1 MTRRSPPRPTR
12 QRGAA
17 LLLALLLGLTV
28 ALLFAFRPGGDG
40 KAERHQRTEAA
51 LAEAKAAL
59 IGYAATYRETHRTP
73 PPAEDNLGYLPCPD
87 LDNSGNA
94 AGNCSTS
101 GTAVVGRLPYKTL
114 GLPPLRTADGECLWY
129 IVAGTHKNNP
139 KTTPLN
145 WDTRSTLRIEDSSG
159 QTVAAPDADDGG
171 PVAIIIDPGS
181 ALPGQARPGSGF
193 DCASGVNQD
202 ISSQAANFIDAFVVA
217 TARLVLPAAG
227 PASNSHNDRA
237 NWISARELFSTVA
250 KRNDLIDT
258 LPTELFNCLNLTG
271 SNSLPSNTTQYE
283 VIGGKRIVSPAGIQ
297 SVVTQRA
304 CVLTPSATTLLTNWA
319 NQFRYIVC
327 NPADS
332 LCLTVDGASCSGALL
347 FAGKHARG
355 PRTTTELA
363 APASLFDPGN
373 AATLT
378 QAAANTLLTS
388 SDTGAGYLGLKPE
401 RDLALCL
408 QPASPGELSFA
419 QNFDNLAAVAPDIN
433 GQRMVRLDDARRVL
447 QLGAEDLSG
456 NETGVSPA
464 LLFGCSWFAAP
475 LNFNAGLRAYFRYR
489 IFDRGEGFVFTLA
502 DATRNPDTQRCGSG
516 SSSLGYSGLPND
528 GDAVPGL
535 SLQSIRPP
543 KIGLEIDT
551 RRTLT
556 RQDPNANH
564 IAIVYWGDPALP
576 DDDNVHFAPLL
587 PITGVPSNRTP
598 VTRSIANDEDVNLHV
613 RLEIVR
619 SRAASASNY
628 VIKAWLLDYL
638 PPTFTDLQ
646 APFDEDIVASHLNTS
661 TSIAD
666 LAPNEEALR
675 TVRIGFTNAA
685 SATSDQLIEI
695 SNFAIQTQR

>member
-1 MTRRSPPRPTR
+1 MTRRSPPRPAR

-28 ALLFAFRPGGDG
+28 ALLFAFRPGSDG
-40 KAERHQRTEAA
+40 KTERNQRTEAA

-59 IGYAATYRETHRTP
+59 IGYAATYRETHRLP

-94 AGNCSTS
+94 AANCSTS

-139 KTTPLN
+139 KTSPLN
-145 WDTRSTLRIEDSSG
+145 WDSRSTLRIDDTAG
-159 QTVAAPDADDGG
+159 QALATPDAEDGG
-171 PVAIIIDPGS
+171 PVAIIIDPGT
-181 ALPGQARPGSGF
+181 ALAGQVRPANA
-193 DCASGVNQD
+193 DCASGINQD
-202 ISSQAANFIDAFVVA
+202 ITSQAANFIDAFVAA
-217 TARLVLPAAG
+217 TQRLVLPTAG
-227 PASNSHNDRA
+227 PASITHNDRA
-237 NWISARELFSTVA
+237 NWISARELFSTIA

-258 LPTELFNCLNLTG
+258 LPIELFNCLNQTG
-271 SNSLPSNTTQYE
+271 SNSIPSNATQFE
-283 VIGGKRIVSPAGIQ
+283 IIGGKRLVSPAGIQ

-304 CVLTPSATTLLTNWA
+304 CVLTPSATTLLANWA

-332 LCLTVDGASCSGALL
+332 RCLNVDGANCSGALL

-355 PRTTTELA
+355 PRTAAELA
-363 APASLFDPGN
+363 TPASLFDAGN
-373 AATLT
+373 AAALT

-388 SDTGAGYLGLKPE
+388 SDTGTGYVGLKPE
-401 RDLALCL
+401 RDLAFCL
-408 QPASPGELSFA
+408 QPATAGELSFA

-433 GQRMVRLDDARRVL
+433 GQRMARLDDARRVL
-447 QLGAEDLSG
+447 QLGADDLTG

-475 LNFNAGLRAYFRYR
+475 LNFNAGLRTYFRYR
-489 IFDRGEGFVFTLA
+489 ILDRGEGFVFTLA
-502 DATRNPDTQRCGSG
+502 DATRNPNTQRCGRG
-516 SSSLGYSGLPND
+516 NSSLGYSGLPND

-535 SLQSIRPP
+535 SLQAIKPP

-551 RRTLT
+551 RRTLA
-556 RQDPNANH
+556 RQDSNANH
-564 IAIVYWGDPALP
+564 IAIVYWGDPALA
-576 DDDNVHFAPLL
+576 DDDNVHFSPSL
-587 PITGVPSNRTP
+587 PIAGVPSNTAP

-619 SRAASASNY
+619 SRTASGSSY
-628 VIKAWLLDYL
+628 SIKAWLLDYL
-638 PPTFTDLQ
+638 PQTFTDLQ
-646 APFDEDIVASHLNTS
+646 YPFDEAIVTPHLNTS
-661 TSIAD
+661 ASIAD

-675 TVRIGFTNAA
+675 TIRIGFTNAA

>member
-1 MTRRSPPRPTR
+1 MTRRSPPRPAR

-28 ALLFAFRPGGDG
+28 ALMFAFRPGSDG
-40 KAERHQRTEAA
+40 KAGRNQRSESA
-51 LAEAKAAL
+51 LADAKVAL
-59 IGYAATYRETHRTP
+59 IGYAATYREAHRSP

-87 LDNSGNA
+87 LDNSGTA

-101 GTAVVGRLPYKTL
+101 GVAVVGRLPYKTL
-114 GLPPLRTADGECLWY
+114 GIPPLRTADGECLWY

-145 WDTRSTLRIEDSSG
+145 WDTRSTLRIEDTAG
-159 QTVAAPDADDGG
+159 QSLAAPDAEDGG
-171 PVAIIIDPGS
+171 PVAIIIDPGT
-181 ALPGQARPGSGF
+181 ALLGQARPANA
-193 DCASGVNQD
+193 DCASGINQD
-202 ISSQAANFIDAFVVA
+202 ITSQAANFIDAFDAA
-217 TARLVLPAAG
+217 TQRLTLPAAG
-227 PASNSHNDRA
+227 PANNTHNDRA
-237 NWISARELFSTVA
+237 NWINARELFSTVA

-258 LPTELFNCLNLTG
+258 LPTELFNCLNLTA
-271 SNSLPSNTTQYE
+271 SNSIPSNAAQFE
-283 VIGGKRIVSPAGIQ
+283 VIGSERIVGPTGIQ
-297 SVVTQRA
+297 NVVTQRA
-304 CVLTPSATTLLTNWA
+304 CVLTPSATTLLANWA

-327 NPADS
+327 NPVDS
-332 LCLTVDGASCSGALL
+332 LCLNVDGATCSGALL

-355 PRTTTELA
+355 PRTAAELA
-363 APASLFDPGN
+363 TPASLFDTGN
-373 AATLT
+373 AAALT

-388 SDTGAGYLGLKPE
+388 SDTGTGYLGLKPE
-401 RDLALCL
+401 RDLAFCL

-447 QLGAEDLSG
+447 QLGEEGLRG
-456 NETGVSPA
+456 NEAGVSPA
-464 LLFGCSWFAAP
+464 LLFGCSWFATP

-489 IFDRGEGFVFTLA
+489 ILNRGEGFVFTLA

-516 SSSLGYSGLPND
+516 SSSLGYSGLPNA
-528 GDAVPGL
+528 GDDVPGL
-535 SLQSIRPP
+535 SLQAIRPP

-551 RRTLT
+551 RRTLA
-556 RQDPNANH
+556 REDNNANH

-576 DDDNVHFAPLL
+576 DDDNVHFAPIP
-587 PITGVPSNRTP
+587 PIAGVPANAAP
-598 VTRSIANDEDVNLHV
+598 VTRSITNDEDVNLHV

-619 SRAASASNY
+619 TRTASGSNY
-628 VIKAWLLDYL
+628 LIKAWLLNYL

-646 APFDEDIVASHLNTS
+646 APFDQDIVAAHLNTS

-666 LAPNEEALR
+666 LAANEEALR
-675 TVRIGFTNAA
+675 TIRIGFTNAA